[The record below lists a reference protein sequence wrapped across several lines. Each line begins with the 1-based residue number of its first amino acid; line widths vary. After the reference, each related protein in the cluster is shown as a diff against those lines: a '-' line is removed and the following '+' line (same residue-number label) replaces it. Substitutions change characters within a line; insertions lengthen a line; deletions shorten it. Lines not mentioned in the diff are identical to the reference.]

1 MFLNQANLMLSC
13 HKSHF
18 NNAFS
23 IKEPL
28 ELVGEDNF
36 VILKMFKEFLK
47 LLGRILKLFHQ
58 FLKHNLC
65 QDASVVFFFL
75 DLFIPF
81 HIDKRIIDANKGDL
95 LFLINSENLIEI
107 RVFKS
112 KLNFFAAVG
121 VDHHNLF

>member
-1 MFLNQANLMLSC
+1 MLSC

-23 IKEPL
+23 IKERL

-75 DLFIPF
+75 DLFILF
-81 HIDKRIIDANKGDL
+81 HIDKWIIDANIGDL
-95 LFLINSENLIEI
+95 HILINSKNLIELGMVKI
-107 RVFKS
+107 KFT
-112 KLNFFAAVG
+112 FFAAVG
-121 VDHHNLF
+121 VDHHNLS